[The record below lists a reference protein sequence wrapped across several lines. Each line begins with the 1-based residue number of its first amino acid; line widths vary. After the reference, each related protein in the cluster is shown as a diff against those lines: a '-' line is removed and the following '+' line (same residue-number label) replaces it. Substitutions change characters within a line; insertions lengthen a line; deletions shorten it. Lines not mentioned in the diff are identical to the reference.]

1 MNATMTLQTI
11 EHNGFHGLTTVRFRP
26 IGEGRDPM
34 TGKPAWLVSLRT
46 ARRLNA
52 AVCGISDCL
61 CGECLV
67 TVVDPYSD
75 TPVSY
80 VPQVTEMR
88 GSYPQSR

>member
-1 MNATMTLQTI
+1 M
-11 EHNGFHGLTTVRFRP
+11 
-26 IGEGRDPM
+26 
-34 TGKPAWLVSLRT
+34 
-46 ARRLNA
+46 RRVNT
-52 AVCGISDCL
+52 ISDCL